1 MKLKLTV
8 YTDDSLTEDKK
19 TVEADR
25 LKIPY
30 RVALY
35 VAQSLDEAALKDKD
49 KVFNYITSN
58 LDKLD
63 KIIKATF
70 GLSEA
75 EMECIDLMELGSVGT
90 EIYKWAIDKI
100 GSLKGENEKNL
111 TATA

>member
-1 MKLKLTV
+1 MKLKLNV
-8 YTDDSLTEDKK
+8 YTDDCLTEIKK

-35 VAQSLDEAALKDKD
+35 VAQSLDEAELKDKD
-49 KVFNYITSN
+49 KIFNYITGN
-58 LDKLD
+58 LDKVD

-75 EMECIDLMELGSVGT
+75 EMECIDIMELGSVGV

-100 GSLKGENEKNL
+100 NSLKGENEKNL

>member
-1 MKLKLTV
+1 MKLKLNV
-8 YTDDSLTEDKK
+8 YTDDCLTEIKK

-49 KVFNYITSN
+49 KIFNYITSN
-58 LDKLD
+58 LDKAD

-75 EMECIDLMELGSVGT
+75 ELECIDLMELGAVGT

-100 GSLKGENEKNL
+100 KSLDGGNEKNGA
-111 TATA
+111 ATA

>member
-1 MKLKLTV
+1 MNLVLNV
-8 YTDDSLTEDKK
+8 YTDDCLTELKK

-30 RVALY
+30 RVAVC
-35 VAQSLDEAALKDKD
+35 VAQTLDESVLNDTDKI
-49 KVFNYITSN
+49 FNYIIGN
-58 LDKLD
+58 LDKVD

-70 GLSEA
+70 GLTDT
-75 EMECIDLMELGSVGT
+75 EMECIDLMELGSVGV

-100 GSLKGENEKNL
+100 NSLKGENEKNL

>member
-1 MKLKLTV
+1 MNLVLNV
-8 YTDDSLTEDKK
+8 YTDDCLTEVKK

-35 VAQSLDEAALKDKD
+35 VAQTLEDADLKDKD
-49 KVFNYITSN
+49 KIFNYIIEN
-58 LDKLD
+58 LDKVD

-70 GLSEA
+70 GLSDT
-75 EMECIDLMELGSVGT
+75 EMECVDLMELGSVGV
-90 EIYKWAIDKI
+90 EIYKWAIGKI
-100 GSLKGENEKNL
+100 NSLSGGNEKNS